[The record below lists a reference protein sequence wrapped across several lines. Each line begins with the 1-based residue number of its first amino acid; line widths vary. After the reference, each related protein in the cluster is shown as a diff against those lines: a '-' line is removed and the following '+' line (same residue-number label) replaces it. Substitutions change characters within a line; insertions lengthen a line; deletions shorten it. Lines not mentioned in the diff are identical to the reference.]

1 MTNQLTQPGRMDEAD
16 ARKLERTQR
25 LFLLAR
31 AQLAAGRAEPLRLE
45 AARRTWPSHRR
56 RFG

>member
-1 MTNQLTQPGRMDEAD
+1 MTDQLTRPRRLDEAD

-25 LFLLAR
+25 RFLLAR
-31 AQLAAGRAEPLRLE
+31 AQLAAGRGETLRLE